1 MSAPPS
7 APSAPSAAA
16 VDAKLDAICRR
27 QQGRFLGHL
36 RETRQATP
44 KLEGDVIRF
53 VRFVFD
59 DVKAAIHETTTEA
72 RHDQAAKQ

>member
-1 MSAPPS
+1 MSATTTIES
-7 APSAPSAAA
+7 R
-16 VDAKLDAICRR
+16 LDAICRR

-59 DVKAAIHETTTEA
+59 DVKAAIQETTTEA
-72 RHDQAAKQ
+72 SHAQPANR